1 MNYFLPLIVSSYE
14 PDVDVILDRR
24 DLKGE
29 EDEDDDEAE
38 FLVREDP
45 ASVYLPRSSLD
56 LSDESNEHGM
66 MSLQHLTYFI
76 QHFYL
81 DAANY
86 PLTSFQLLSW
96 GCQTKS

>member
-1 MNYFLPLIVSSYE
+1 MSFERRIVVVLEAINYFLPLIVSSYE

-66 MSLQHLTYFI
+66 ITATFNL
-76 QHFYL
+76 FYSAFL
-81 DAANY
+81 
-86 PLTSFQLLSW
+86 P
-96 GCQTKS
+96 